1 MNKIAALLLVLVF
14 LSASCTI
21 IAKPALSSEEI
32 KENSWTTKTPMHT
45 ARAYI
50 GAAVVNSKIYAIGGD
65 TGQISGNVIP
75 GTGLY
80 NPVNTSEEYDP
91 TLDVWVTKEP
101 MPTARADFG
110 IAVYQN
116 KIYCIGGYSP
126 YHDTAA
132 NEVYNPATNNWET
145 KVPLPTARWS
155 AAANVVNGKIYL
167 IGGRTTNDT
176 SLFLNIT
183 EVYNPE
189 TDSWE
194 SKTPSPLPV
203 VTPASAV
210 IDNKIYVLGSSP
222 LYWQTF
228 IEIYDPAVDSWSI
241 GDPTPV
247 SPTATAVAT
256 TGIIAPKR
264 IYFFD
269 ENRNDIY
276 DPSTNNWTVGVP
288 APTDRLI
295 AKAAVVDDLIYVI
308 GGRTGHEGYI
318 TIMFPSG
325 LNEQYA
331 PVGYG
336 AISPTISVFS
346 PLNTTY
352 NVSSVPLT
360 FTVDKPVSLMEY
372 SLDGQDN
379 VTIVGNTTLTAL
391 PNGLHNVTVYAKYT
405 EGGIGAS
412 EIVNFTVNVQELI
425 PSALVI
431 AVSGVSLVVVAAAVV
446 YFKKRKRGVVQE

>member
-1 MNKIAALLLVLVF
+1 MRRIVALLLVLVF
-14 LSASCTI
+14 LTSSCVIFAKTAS
-21 IAKPALSSEEI
+21 SSLDAATD
-32 KENSWTTKTPMHT
+32 NSWVMKASMNE
-45 ARAYI
+45 ARAYLGI
-50 GAAVVNSKIYAIGGD
+50 ATVNCKIYAIGGD

-75 GTGLY
+75 GTGLN

-91 TLDVWVTKEP
+91 TLDVWVSKEP

-126 YHDTAA
+126 YHDTGA
-132 NEVYNPATNNWET
+132 NEVYNPAMNSWEA

-155 AAANVVNGKIYL
+155 AAANVVNGKIYV

-194 SKTPSPLPV
+194 TKTASPLPV

-228 IEIYDPAVDSWSI
+228 IEVYDPAIDSWAI

-325 LNEQYA
+325 LNEQYV

-336 AISPTISVFS
+336 TIRPVVSAFS
-346 PLNTTY
+346 PENKTY

-360 FTVDKPVSLMEY
+360 IAVDKPISWMQH

-379 VTIVGNTTLTAL
+379 VTIEGNTTLTNL

-405 EGGIGAS
+405 EGSIGAS
-412 EIVNFTVNVQELI
+412 ENIVFSIDAPEPFPTT
-425 PSALVI
+425 LVLTASGASLAI
-431 AVSGVSLVVVAAAVV
+431 AGVGLLV
-446 YFKKRKRGVVQE
+446 YLRKRKH